1 MHPAL
6 WVSKTGL
13 SAMDKQLSVISNNL
27 ANVSTT
33 GFKKDRAVFEDL
45 LYHTVQQP
53 GGLQSQNTQL
63 PSGLQMGAGVR
74 VSATQKDFS
83 EGDYN
88 VTDRDL
94 DVAIQGQGFFQILMP
109 DGNMGYTRDG
119 QFQLNSEG
127 DLVTSSGFL
136 VEPQVTIPQD
146 AMSVTIGDDGTVSIV
161 RQGASESEGVGQL
174 SLAGFINPEGLSSI
188 GQNLFVETSASGAP
202 IIDVPGTSALGNVRQ
217 NMVETSN
224 VNSVEELVSL
234 ITAQRGYEMNSKV
247 VSAADGMMSFVIQQL

>member
-1 MHPAL
+1 
-6 WVSKTGL
+6 
-13 SAMDKQLSVISNNL
+13 MDKQLSVISNNL

-74 VSATQKDFS
+74 VSATQKNFA

-127 DLVTSSGFL
+127 SLVTSSGFL

-146 AMSVTIGDDGTVSIV
+146 ASSVTIGDDGTVSIV
-161 RQGASESEGVGQL
+161 RQGSADSEGVGQL
-174 SLAGFINPEGLSSI
+174 TLAGFINPEGLSSI
-188 GQNLFVETSASGAP
+188 GQK
-202 IIDVPGTSALGNVRQ
+202 
-217 NMVETSN
+217 
-224 VNSVEELVSL
+224 LVC
-234 ITAQRGYEMNSKV
+234 
-247 VSAADGMMSFVIQQL
+247 

>member
-74 VSATQKDFS
+74 VSATQKNFA

-127 DLVTSSGFL
+127 SLVTSSGFL

-146 AMSVTIGDDGTVSIV
+146 ASSVTIGDDGTVSIV
-161 RQGASESEGVGQL
+161 RQGSADSEGVGQL
-174 SLAGFINPEGLSSI
+174 TLAGFINPEGLSSI
-188 GQNLFVETSASGAP
+188 GQNLFVETAASGAP
-202 IIDVPGTSALGNVRQ
+202 IVDVPGTSALGNVRQ

-224 VNSVEELVSL
+224 VNSVEELVNL

>member
-74 VSATQKDFS
+74 VSATQKNFA

-127 DLVTSSGFL
+127 SLVTSSGFL
-136 VEPQVTIPQD
+136 VEPQINIPQD
-146 AMSVTIGDDGTVSIV
+146 AASVTIGDDGTVSIM
-161 RQGASESEGVGQL
+161 RQGSADNEGVGQL
-174 SLAGFINPEGLSSI
+174 TLAGFINAEGLSSI
-188 GQNLFVETSASGAP
+188 GQNLFVETAASGAP

-224 VNSVEELVSL
+224 VNAVEELVNL